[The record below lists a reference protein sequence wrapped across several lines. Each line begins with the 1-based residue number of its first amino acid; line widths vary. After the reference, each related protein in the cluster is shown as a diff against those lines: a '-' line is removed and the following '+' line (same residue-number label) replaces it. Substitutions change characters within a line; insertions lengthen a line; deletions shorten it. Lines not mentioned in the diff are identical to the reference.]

1 MKQLALTLAL
11 AALALPAAAGT
22 YYIPNPD
29 LDGLRRAEWKL
40 EVTKGGPRRFAPIFI
55 DTGIDGSGATASEV
69 NVDNDSKP
77 NVFDVTGFVRGP
89 GMLKLQ
95 GAGMQV
101 NTGVLFLPQG
111 DDTMTWALPVLA
123 EDNWFKAGETAH
135 IQGLARDS
143 SGHSNLEI
151 LNFAAAAANCN
162 VKLLRPKG
170 SPLGPVDKVKVLPL
184 SHRVMDDPFEGL
196 LALPAAGGLRAEV
209 SCNQPFYAYGTFV
222 GDNARAFRLLYP
234 LDAPPAPVVET
245 VSIDRPKQFFA
256 PTPGNSQMTFTL
268 PLVPDRAYRS
278 VTIDFDLRISKF
290 TTHFTGLVG
299 MFHTGGQRFNKTLYF
314 GSFVRGMRS
323 RTLVDQGSAVV
334 EPALKF
340 GTGWK
345 EGAVHHVKIVY
356 DTQTAT
362 LRMVVSRNDAVIAD
376 VTGAAFNL
384 DLAERNGNPVK
395 LNFGL
400 AGVADGAYFP
410 PIGWKFSNLKVKI
423 ER

>member
-1 MKQLALTLAL
+1 MKHLALSLSL

-29 LDGLRRAEWKL
+29 NGGLARAETKL
-40 EVTKGGPRRFAPIFI
+40 EVTQGGPRRFAPVFI
-55 DTGIDGSGATASEV
+55 DTGIDGSGATGSEV

-77 NVFDVTGFVRGP
+77 NVFDVTRFIRGA

-95 GAGMQV
+95 GVGMQV
-101 NTGVLFLPQG
+101 RTGVLFLPQG
-111 DDTMTWALPVLA
+111 DDTVTWALPVLA

-135 IQGLARDS
+135 IQGLARNAD
-143 SGHSNLEI
+143 GHSNLEL
-151 LNFAAAAANCN
+151 LNFASADANCN

-170 SPLGPVDKVKVLPL
+170 SPLAPTDKVKLFPL
-184 SHRVMDDPFEGL
+184 SHRLMDDPFEGL
-196 LALPAAGGLRAEV
+196 LSLPAAAGLRAEV

-222 GDNARAFRLLYP
+222 GERARDFRLLYP
-234 LDAPPAPVVET
+234 LDGPPQPVVET
-245 VSIDRPKQFFA
+245 VSLNRPNLFFA
-256 PTPGNSQMTFTL
+256 PTPANSQLTFTL
-268 PLVPDRAYRS
+268 PLVPNRAYRAA
-278 VTIDFDLRISKF
+278 TIDFDLRISKF

-314 GSFVRGMRS
+314 GSFVRGLRS

-410 PIGWKFSNLKVKI
+410 PVGWKFSNLKVRV